1 MWSRNQR
8 QAATRLFLRR
18 LGLLAL
24 FALVVFAASGVW
36 GVYRKE
42 RESAERRTEA
52 ETARADL
59 EEREGQ
65 LSADIERLKS
75 DRGLEETLREQYGLA
90 ERGEQLI
97 VIVDSAATSI
107 HGTSTRRGLFRR
119 IFRWW

>member
-8 QAATRLFLRR
+8 QAAARLFLRR
-18 LGLLAL
+18 LGLIAL
-24 FALVVFAASGVW
+24 FVLVVFAASGVW

-42 RESAERRTEA
+42 RESAERRADAEA
-52 ETARADL
+52 ERADL

-65 LSADIERLKS
+65 LSADIERLES
-75 DRGLEETLREQYGLA
+75 DRGLEETLREQYSLA

-107 HGTSTRRGLFRR
+107 EATSTSHGWLER
-119 IFRWW
+119 IFWWW